1 MKKLVAL
8 LVLMVFM
15 FVGCS
20 SGVSPV
26 VEFNAAMESY
36 DREASALN
44 DLRRAANNSTGE
56 EKAKF
61 LDGVARK
68 EKILENLKRKAKEAE
83 SKL

>member
-1 MKKLVAL
+1 MKKVVAL
-8 LVLMVFM
+8 LALVVGCT
-15 FVGCS
+15 GCS

-44 DLRRAANNSTGE
+44 DLKRAANNSTGE

-68 EKILENLKRKAKEAE
+68 EKTLENLKKKAKEAE